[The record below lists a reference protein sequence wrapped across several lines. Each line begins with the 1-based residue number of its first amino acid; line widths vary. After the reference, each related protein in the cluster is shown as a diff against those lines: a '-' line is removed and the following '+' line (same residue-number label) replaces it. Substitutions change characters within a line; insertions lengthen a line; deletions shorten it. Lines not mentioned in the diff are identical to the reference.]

1 VELHRPQLR
10 FVRGLSDQ
18 GHRQTIDQP
27 DLASAGRGLKDQV
40 LYLLK
45 AAQHAFPGFT
55 GQKAAIG
62 HDIVDAVGRH
72 RLYGFNHG
80 SVVKDGVFSFLV
92 GVIGWRWAGTGVG
105 PSL

>member
-18 GHRQTIDQP
+18 GHRQAIDQP
-27 DLASAGRGLKDQV
+27 DLASAGRALKDQV

-45 AAQHAFPGFT
+45 AAQHAFPGVT

-62 HDIVDAVGRH
+62 HDVVDAVGRH
-72 RLYGFNHG
+72 RIYGFNHG
-80 SVVKDGVFSFLV
+80 GVVKDGVFSLLV
-92 GVIGWRWAGTGVG
+92 GDISWRWAGTGVG